1 MKAFVY
7 IKGQKLLRAVDWFAH
22 EAWAVDGGKPFLARR
37 FTFGS
42 GKQRMFPGQEVDFVV
57 AIKED
62 AVAVYVDMK
71 LFVPGVGLHTET
83 VEAIAKLLDTG
94 LA

>member
-1 MKAFVY
+1 MRTLLY
-7 IKGQKLLRAVDWFAH
+7 IKSLKLLRPVGWLEH
-22 EAWAVDGGKPFLARR
+22 EAWAVDRGKPFLARR
-37 FTFGS
+37 WTFGS

-57 AIKED
+57 GIQED
-62 AVAVYVDMK
+62 VVAVYVDIR

-83 VEAIAKLLDTG
+83 VEAIAKLLAPE